1 MRQVI
6 VVLSFFIAASP
17 ALAEAEVA
25 LDVGF
30 SRQVLAE
37 VCSGETINRDA
48 IRKDPTVLH
57 MLAHFSQFRDYF
69 TMDAYLDA
77 RQQAANCTVPAR
89 DMFRFGGVIENR
101 ESLARLVDDLAADA
115 EGYSGAVSMMLSP
128 YAPVGLAYSGRA
140 VPVVGSPSCGG
151 WSKGADFFVDL
162 PCISGDPEGLKY
174 LIAHESYHG
183 MQDRFM
189 WDTEGAAPIVRLLG
203 EVLREG
209 SATAFADF
217 SEIENPGDY
226 AALSQRVIKVND
238 RRTALNFQL
247 LDMAVQYALTFEGG
261 YDAAN
266 NIGLSGAYDSPF
278 YYVGVTMVRAI
289 EAASGRE
296 RLLELLAAPPQEF
309 FKRYEELAEAADN
322 LPSLGPV
329 LKEWL
334 AKN

>member
-1 MRQVI
+1 MRQLI
-6 VVLSFFIAASP
+6 VALSFFFAASP
-17 ALAEAEVA
+17 ALAEARVA

-30 SRQVLAE
+30 ARQVLAE
-37 VCSGETINRDA
+37 VCSGETIDREA
-48 IRKDPTVLH
+48 IRNDPTVLQ

-69 TMDAYLDA
+69 TMDAYIDA
-77 RQQAANCTVPAR
+77 RQQAANCTVPER
-89 DMFRFGGVIENR
+89 DFYRFGGVIENR
-101 ESLARLVDDLAADA
+101 ESLKALVDQLAASAD
-115 EGYSGAVSMMLSP
+115 GYSGAVSAMLSP
-128 YAPVGLAYSGRA
+128 YAPEGLAYSGRA

-189 WDTEGAAPIVRLLG
+189 WDTEGAAPVVKLLG

-238 RRTALNFQL
+238 RRTALNFEL
-247 LDMAVQYALTFEGG
+247 LDMAVQYALTLEGG

-278 YYVGVTMVRAI
+278 YYVGVTMVRAV

-309 FKRYEELAEAADN
+309 FKHYEELTKADAA
-322 LPSLGPV
+322 LPSFGPV
-329 LKEWL
+329 LKGWL
-334 AKN
+334 AKD